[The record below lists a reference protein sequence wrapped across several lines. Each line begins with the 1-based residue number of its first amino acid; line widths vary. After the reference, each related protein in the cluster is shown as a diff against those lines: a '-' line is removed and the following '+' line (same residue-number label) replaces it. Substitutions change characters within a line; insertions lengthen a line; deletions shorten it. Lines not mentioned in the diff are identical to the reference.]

1 MDSALLSKI
10 LLLLVL
16 ANGAPVIIS
25 LLLGRRLARPID
37 GGIVFVD
44 GRPWFGPS
52 KTFRGVIASVLV
64 TAVGAIPLGYPAT
77 VGASFAAASMAG
89 DLVSSFI
96 KRRLGLSPG
105 RSAVCLDQIPE
116 SLLPLLIFWNTFKL
130 TPDTAV
136 LVFVIFLIID
146 LVVTKLVSSCMP
158 FSSRS

>member
-1 MDSALLSKI
+1 MDSALLGKT

-37 GGIVFVD
+37 GGMEFVD
-44 GRPWFGPS
+44 ARPWLGSS
-52 KTFRGVIASVLV
+52 KTFRGVIASILA
-64 TAVGAIPLGYPAT
+64 TTVGAVPLGYPAT

-89 DLVSSFI
+89 DLISSFI

-116 SLLPLLIFWNTFKL
+116 SLLPLLICWNALEL
-130 TPDTAV
+130 TPDTAMLV
-136 LVFVIFLIID
+136 LAVFLIMD
-146 LVVTKLVSSCMP
+146 LVVTKLVSLLP
-158 FSSRS
+158 FSSRSQ